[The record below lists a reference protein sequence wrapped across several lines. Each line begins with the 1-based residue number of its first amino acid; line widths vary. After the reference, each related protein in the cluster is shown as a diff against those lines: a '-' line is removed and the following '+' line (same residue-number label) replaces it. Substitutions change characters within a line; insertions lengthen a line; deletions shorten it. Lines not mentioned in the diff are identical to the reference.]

1 MTIKNSIFV
10 ISGSNKGLGK
20 SITNY
25 LLNKNFEVFQI
36 KRPHIDLRNL
46 NNLEGYI
53 KKNFKNLKKKKII
66 YINNAASTGPLRLI
80 GKFNFKDIINT
91 ISINVTS
98 YFIILNYL
106 ISLKKKTVVINITS
120 GAAYTFNKFLS
131 IYSCSKLFN
140 IHLTKYLKKEN
151 KLIQIFNFNPGIF
164 NSPMHQ
170 KLFKKRIIKKKTPVQ
185 TDDIINKVEK
195 ILDKIK

>member
-1 MTIKNSIFV
+1 MTIKNPMFI
-10 ISGSNKGLGK
+10 ISGSNRGLGK
-20 SITNY
+20 SITEY
-25 LLNKNFEVFQI
+25 LLNKDYEVFQI
-36 KRPHIDLRNL
+36 KRPQIDLRNL
-46 NNLEGYI
+46 NNLESYL
-53 KKNFKNLKKKKII
+53 KKNFINLKKKKII
-66 YINNAASTGPLRLI
+66 YINNAATTGPLKLI
-80 GKFNFKDIINT
+80 GKFNFKDIIDA

-106 ISLKKKTVVINITS
+106 VSLKKKTIVINISS

-151 KLIQIFNFNPGIF
+151 KLIQVFNFNPGIF

-170 KLFKKRIIKKKTPVQ
+170 KLLKKKIIKKKTRVQ
-185 TDDIINKVEK
+185 TDDIIKKIEK